1 MKNFTRILLVAPA
14 LLLTAQLASAQTV
27 YKSISLIGPAAID
40 WNTDAPL
47 ALASPTNVH
56 QWVATLK
63 MTAADCKFRANN
75 DWTVNWGAPAFP
87 TGTGTQNGA
96 NITVTTPGLYKVT
109 FDDQTGI
116 YAFTPTTALATTS
129 AASTALAL
137 SLAPNPAHGALSV
150 AYDLPAA
157 ATVSLSVRNSLGQL
171 VRQLPAVQQAAGRQS
186 QQLGQLNLAAGVY
199 LVQFEAGA
207 QRQTARLLV
216 D

>member
-1 MKNFTRILLVAPA
+1 VKNFTRVLLVAPA
-14 LLLTAQLASAQTV
+14 LLLTAQLASAQAV
-27 YKSISLIGPAAID
+27 YKSISIIGLAAID
-40 WNTDAPL
+40 WNTDVPL
-47 ALASPTNVH
+47 TLASPTNVH
-56 QWVATLK
+56 QWVGTLN
-63 MTAADCKFRANN
+63 MTANSFKFRANN
-75 DWTVNWGAPAFP
+75 NWTVNWGATAFP
-87 TGTGTQNGA
+87 AGTGTQDGA
-96 NITVTTPGLYKVT
+96 DIMVTTAGLYKVT
-109 FDDQTGI
+109 FDDQSGA
-116 YAFTPTTALATTS
+116 YVFTPTTALATAS